1 MLLVFTETI
10 DMDTATSL
18 EQEEAKLCNNLAECH
33 LRLSNFEAAAEAA
46 SDALDADPSQVK
58 GYYRRA
64 KAQAELGRPG
74 LAMEDVQEILKR
86 QPDNVQAKELREKLE
101 LGALFNKDAGSKTL
115 TGGDAE

>member
-1 MLLVFTETI
+1 MGKEGHVPFLVRLLLVLCLGFVSPAPRPTFKFSDPFSVLGPAGVCMLLVFTETI

-74 LAMEDVQEILKR
+74 SQ
-86 QPDNVQAKELREKLE
+86 
-101 LGALFNKDAGSKTL
+101 
-115 TGGDAE
+115 